1 MYAIFI
7 SEMTIETKMST
18 IFLILRTKIGRKKK
32 VGTKMKISQKC
43 KDENGISANMLY
55 NKHLNG
61 F

>member
-7 SEMTIETKMST
+7 SEMTIETKMRT
-18 IFLILRTKIGRKKK
+18 IFFNFEDQNRKKK
-32 VGTKMKISQKC
+32 SGDQNENKPKC
-43 KDENGISANMLY
+43 KDKTGISANMLY

>member
-7 SEMTIETKMST
+7 SEMTIETKMRT
-18 IFLILRTKIGRKKK
+18 IFLFILRAEIGKKK
-32 VGTKMKISQKC
+32 VGTKMKIDQKC
-43 KDENGISANMLY
+43 KDKNGISANMLY